1 MVSPKWRL
9 VVHHTWNKT
18 LNNPN
23 FTRKEFVFWMDINN
37 KVSHLYDDFKILL
50 LVLWFSS
57 LRKFQHDSIPNR
69 SVSYPFPDLLFHD
82 LIKLRFQNVWF
93 EPLNFAEFFGKIK
106 FLRVFQQAMKNKS
119 FAGCRRSANVTWK
132 TRKRAS
138 KSRKIV
144 HFSIHVFYV
153 KKRRN
158 IWEFCHI

>member
-106 FLRVFQQAMKNKS
+106 FLPGKRKKNCISSKQWKIS
-119 FAGCRRSANVTWK
+119 HLLAAEEVQMSPEKQGNVPVSLEK
-132 TRKRAS
+132 
-138 KSRKIV
+138 
-144 HFSIHVFYV
+144 
-153 KKRRN
+153 
-158 IWEFCHI
+158 